1 MPQFPHL
8 KSRCNGIIVGFK
20 EELLHTMADTWY
32 TYIMFLITISPA
44 DFIPYNIMNMFLWY
58 DEQTKVWN
66 CRIIVIQCIVSTSRL
81 CFKCWSSIVSC
92 DLVNSLPGR
101 LFAVHLFLS
110 FSSNVHIPNGRIAHL
125 KVNVLNPLSSNKA
138 SPYIKVKDD
147 KFIVISMQ

>member
-1 MPQFPHL
+1 MGSKIKLSGLKSCFRWLAVPQFPHL

-92 DLVNSLPGR
+92 DLVNSLPR
-101 LFAVHLFLS
+101 S
-110 FSSNVHIPNGRIAHL
+110 FICSSSIFEFFKQCAHTKWQDSPFKGKCTKPSLL
-125 KVNVLNPLSSNKA
+125 K
-138 SPYIKVKDD
+138 
-147 KFIVISMQ
+147 